1 MKNDVSLY
9 SFDAFIFMVRS
20 KLRQFI
26 YFTVI
31 VLAAIACAK
40 ISAPSGGPR
49 DRKPPVVEESRPLNG
64 TKNFHGKKIEVTF
77 DEFVV
82 LDNINEKFMVSP
94 PMKKKPRVF
103 MRGKKLD
110 VEYDE
115 ALRDSTTYTFYFLDA
130 IRDLNEGN
138 ILENYKFVVSTGNVI
153 DSLSVTG
160 NVYNSLSL
168 EVPEKTTVF
177 LYRDQSDSAV
187 IKSMP
192 DYLSRVDLTGYFR
205 IDNVRPG
212 TYKLY
217 AIKDDDNSKT
227 YNRTE
232 ELFGFLDTTI
242 VVTPEK
248 NYILPEKDTVPKQPV
263 EKKPVTTATRKP
275 AGTAAGKA
283 QGTAKTQAEIP
294 EIPAKK
300 GEYKLIVFQAEKK
313 DHYLVKSARDIRNKL
328 LYVLSLPPDTMKFDF
343 SIPGVAE
350 DKYLIE
356 RSRSR
361 DTLTVWLTDSTV
373 YSQPQIS
380 TVLRYPFTD
389 TLKVLRYKQDTISM
403 RFTPP
408 RATKAKAKK
417 RVLVLENNIVGGLKP
432 GQKITFTAQTPVR
445 EPDTTKIRLYEMVE
459 KSRSRIPYSIS
470 IDPTLSSRYVVDAR
484 MAEGKQY
491 LFVADSAAFRDIY
504 NDANDSTGIRF
515 EVRKADSY
523 GTLVVNVK
531 NSEGN
536 CILQLLNS
544 SDKVITEKKIKADGK
559 TEFPLLE
566 KGTYRLRAVF
576 DINGD
581 GKWTTGDFLSHRQP
595 EPVTYFDKELTI
607 KEGWVDE
614 EQFDLTPKNFKD
626 QKLRAKPKT

>member
-1 MKNDVSLY
+1 
-9 SFDAFIFMVRS
+9 MVRR
-20 KLRQFI
+20 KLKQLI
-26 YFTVI
+26 YFCVTVL
-31 VLAAIACAK
+31 VVIACAK

-49 DRKPPVVEESRPLNG
+49 DRKPPVVEESRPENG
-64 TKNFHGKKIEVTF
+64 TKNFHGKKIEISF

-103 MRGKKLD
+103 LRGKNLNI
-110 VEYDE
+110 EYDE

-138 ILENYKFVVSTGNVI
+138 ILENYKFVISTWDII

-160 NVYNSLSL
+160 NVYNSLNL
-168 EVPEKTTVF
+168 EVPEKTTVL
-177 LYRDQSDSAV
+177 LYRDQADSAV
-187 IKSMP
+187 IKDLP

-212 TYKLY
+212 SYRLY
-217 AIKDDDNSKT
+217 ALKDDDNSKT

-232 ELFGFLDTTI
+232 ELFGFLDTSI

-248 NYILPEKDTVPKQPV
+248 NYILPEKDTVPKPLDV
-263 EKKPVTTATRKP
+263 KKPVTATGKP
-275 AGTAAGKA
+275 AGKTAM
-283 QGTAKTQAEIP
+283 KTQSGGKTQSEVPVIP
-294 EIPAKK
+294 VKK
-300 GEYKLIVFQAEKK
+300 GEYQLIVFQGEKK

-343 SIPGVAE
+343 SIPGVSE
-350 DKYLIE
+350 DKYLVE
-356 RSRSR
+356 RSKYR
-361 DTLTVWLTDSTV
+361 DSLTVWLTDSAV
-373 YSQPQIS
+373 YTQPQIS
-380 TVLRYPFTD
+380 TVVRYPFTD

-403 RFTPP
+403 RFLVP
-408 RATKAKAKK
+408 RAPRSAKTKK
-417 RVLVLENNIVGGLKP
+417 RVLALENNIIGGLKP
-432 GQKITFTAQTPVR
+432 GQKITFTAQAPVKQ
-445 EPDTTKIRLYEMVE
+445 PDTTKIRLYEMVE
-459 KSRSRIPYSIS
+459 KSRNRIPYRIT
-470 IDPTLSSRYVVDAR
+470 IDTSLSSRYVVDAK

-491 LFVADSAAFRDIY
+491 LFVADSAAFGDIY
-504 NDANDSTGIRF
+504 KDVNDSTGIRF

-531 NSEGN
+531 NTGGN
-536 CILQLLNS
+536 CIIQLLNS
-544 SDKVITEKKIKADGK
+544 SEKVVAEKKIKSDGK

-566 KGTYRLRAVF
+566 KGTYRLRAIL

-581 GKWTTGDFLSHRQP
+581 GKWTTGDFLAGRQP
-595 EPVTYFDKELTI
+595 EPVTYFDKELII
-607 KEGWVDE
+607 KEGWVDD
-614 EQFDLTPKNFKD
+614 EQFDLSAKNVKD